1 MLELNL
7 GDVEASENETEVSDG
22 SLDSEEAVLTSG
34 LGVSKLT
41 VEGEEISVDGGLDD
55 DGAVLTGKD
64 AITDCVD
71 GVHDTTV
78 GGPMVGV
85 ATEVIPPGGW
95 ITKGMDNNDL
105 TFMATIG
112 REKWGAVLAE
122 DDDVKEG
129 VAILEVPL

>member
-1 MLELNL
+1 M
-7 GDVEASENETEVSDG
+7 
-22 SLDSEEAVLTSG
+22 
-34 LGVSKLT
+34 T
-41 VEGEEISVDGGLDD
+41 VEGEEISADGRVDD
-55 DGAVLTGKD
+55 DGVVLTGKD

-78 GGPMVGV
+78 GGAMVGV
-85 ATEVIPPGGW
+85 ATEVTPPPGGW

-129 VAILEVPL
+129 VAILGVPL